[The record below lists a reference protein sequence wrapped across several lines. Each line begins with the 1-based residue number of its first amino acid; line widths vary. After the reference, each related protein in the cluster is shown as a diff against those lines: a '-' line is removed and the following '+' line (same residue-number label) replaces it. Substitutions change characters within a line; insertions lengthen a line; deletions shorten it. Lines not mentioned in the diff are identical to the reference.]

1 VRRLSRQ
8 GLVSAALFG
17 VLQLAMDS
25 AMATSPVLQ
34 RFLSIDDAAPHQFRA
49 LRHLEARN
57 EKLGKSAWM
66 DVWTEADDAGFRYEV
81 VAEGGSDLIR
91 SRVFD
96 EALETEQHLW
106 RERGSGRAAITERNY
121 DFGECAA
128 DGSDRVCV
136 TLTPRRKDVVLVR
149 GTIFIHPQTGELE
162 RIEGSLAK
170 SPSFWT
176 RSVEIV
182 RRYERIA
189 GARVP
194 VLMQSTAN
202 VRFAGRSTLL
212 VTYQY
217 ESINGVWVNF
227 VIRN

>member
-1 VRRLSRQ
+1 
-8 GLVSAALFG
+8 
-17 VLQLAMDS
+17 
-25 AMATSPVLQ
+25 
-34 RFLSIDDAAPHQFRA
+34 
-49 LRHLEARN
+49 
-57 EKLGKSAWM
+57 
-66 DVWTEADDAGFRYEV
+66 
-81 VAEGGSDLIR
+81 
-91 SRVFD
+91 
-96 EALETEQHLW
+96 
-106 RERGSGRAAITERNY
+106 
-121 DFGECAA
+121 
-128 DGSDRVCV
+128 
-136 TLTPRRKDVVLVR
+136 VLVR